1 MPANVQPYRAEIVSM
16 RPGVIDW
23 QGANLGREFE
33 AASRDDRQVI
43 VAEGCVYVLDQHVD
57 LSLNGPTSGTVWPM
71 GGDTRAA

>member
-1 MPANVQPYRAEIVSM
+1 MAPNIKPDRAAVVTM
-16 RPGVIDW
+16 RPGMVCR
-23 QGANLGREFE
+23 QRANLGREFE
-33 AASRDDRQVI
+33 AASGDDRQVI

>member
-1 MPANVQPYRAEIVSM
+1 MPANIQPYRAEIVSM

-33 AASRDDRQVI
+33 AASRDDRQVVI
-43 VAEGCVYVLDQHVD
+43 AEGRVNIVD
-57 LSLNGPTSGTVWPM
+57 KHCISLNGPTGGSFGPM